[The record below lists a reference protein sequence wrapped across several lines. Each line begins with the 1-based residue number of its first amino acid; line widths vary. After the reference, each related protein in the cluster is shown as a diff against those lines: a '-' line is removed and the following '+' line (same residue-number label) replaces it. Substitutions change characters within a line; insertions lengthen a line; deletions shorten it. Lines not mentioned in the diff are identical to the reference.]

1 MGWAIVKIYVDGM
14 GGDNSPVE
22 IVKGCVLAVNEYD
35 IGLTIIGTY
44 EIIEKE
50 LSKYKYNKS
59 KIEIINATEI
69 IKMMMNPH

>member
-44 EIIEKE
+44 EIIEK
-50 LSKYKYNKS
+50 SYQNT
-59 KIEIINATEI
+59 NI
-69 IKMMMNPH
+69 IKVKLK